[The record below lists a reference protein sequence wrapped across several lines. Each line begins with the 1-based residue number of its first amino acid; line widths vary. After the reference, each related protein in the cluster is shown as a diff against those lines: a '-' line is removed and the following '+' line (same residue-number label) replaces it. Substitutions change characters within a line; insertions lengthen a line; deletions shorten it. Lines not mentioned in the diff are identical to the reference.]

1 MPPRMPNRDSEP
13 LDPGICGRSLG
24 MLGAG
29 FACAE
34 DGDHDEHVWRGVGQ
48 ASRGLG
54 FSDHRPAEVEVR
66 WRDDRPAATVG
77 DLRRRLGAA
86 TGRR

>member
-34 DGDHDEHVWRGVGQ
+34 DGDHDEHVWRGDAT

-54 FSDHRPAEVEVR
+54 YRDNLSTELEVR
-66 WRDDRPAATVG
+66 WRDPWPAATVG
-77 DLRRRLGAA
+77 DVRRALA
-86 TGRR
+86 GRRTS